1 MDSSARNVAEPST
14 ESSSGKLAFK
24 AKPFVQSTYDMA
36 MTNEPVVG
44 FSADGKTLEI
54 RDVPLLCEEVLPK
67 YFKHKNISSFFR
79 QLNMYGFEKV
89 GKFP

>member
-1 MDSSARNVAEPST
+1 M
-14 ESSSGKLAFK
+14 SSSPLTEIHGRPK
-24 AKPFVQSTYDMA
+24 AKPFVQSAYEMA
-36 MTNEPVVG
+36 MKNEPVVG
-44 FSADGKTLEI
+44 FSTDGATLEI

-89 GKFP
+89 GTLHHGTV